1 MYKINI
7 IRSDSVY
14 KNILKAPINDRDSI
28 FTKEIL
34 VPFKKKFEV
43 QHMPIY
49 NDDKQ
54 TMSAIQFLDAF
65 QISPK
70 DLRMSDQM
78 SIQYLNNDFWS
89 NCEKYLKVAID
100 QFSNYSISSQVSNYH
115 FTVLLGDSQK
125 PLMYLNKNRGGDG
138 GIPGYIMIY
147 LVPSTSTINSMKSLI
162 AHEVNHNMRYQYI
175 DWDGGSLIELI
186 IAEGLAENY
195 VESLYGKAHIGPW
208 VTNTNW
214 SRDNVKIKNTIYY
227 HLHLKHIFESMP
239 YLYGDDINKLQ
250 GRPIVGLSHA
260 AGYACGYHLVKYFLQ
275 KTNIPIEVATTLPAQ
290 KIINE
295 VTEFW
300 HTHTL

>member
-89 NCEKYLKVAID
+89 NC
-100 QFSNYSISSQVSNYH
+100 
-115 FTVLLGDSQK
+115 
-125 PLMYLNKNRGGDG
+125 
-138 GIPGYIMIY
+138 
-147 LVPSTSTINSMKSLI
+147 
-162 AHEVNHNMRYQYI
+162 
-175 DWDGGSLIELI
+175 
-186 IAEGLAENY
+186 
-195 VESLYGKAHIGPW
+195 
-208 VTNTNW
+208 
-214 SRDNVKIKNTIYY
+214 
-227 HLHLKHIFESMP
+227 
-239 YLYGDDINKLQ
+239 
-250 GRPIVGLSHA
+250 
-260 AGYACGYHLVKYFLQ
+260 
-275 KTNIPIEVATTLPAQ
+275 
-290 KIINE
+290 
-295 VTEFW
+295 
-300 HTHTL
+300 

>member
-1 MYKINI
+1 
-7 IRSDSVY
+7 
-14 KNILKAPINDRDSI
+14 
-28 FTKEIL
+28 
-34 VPFKKKFEV
+34 
-43 QHMPIY
+43 
-49 NDDKQ
+49 
-54 TMSAIQFLDAF
+54 
-65 QISPK
+65 
-70 DLRMSDQM
+70 
-78 SIQYLNNDFWS
+78 
-89 NCEKYLKVAID
+89 
-100 QFSNYSISSQVSNYH
+100 
-115 FTVLLGDSQK
+115 
-125 PLMYLNKNRGGDG
+125 MYLNKNRGGDG

-214 SRDNVKIKNTIYY
+214 SRDNVKIKNTIYN

-239 YLYGDDINKLQ
+239 FLYGDDINKLQ
-250 GRPIVGLSHA
+250 GRSIVGLSHA

>member
-34 VPFKKKFEV
+34 VPFKKKFEA

-49 NDDKQ
+49 NDAKQ
-54 TMSAIQFLDAF
+54 TMNANHFLDAF
-65 QISPK
+65 QKSPK
-70 DLRMSDQM
+70 ELVETDQM

-175 DWDGGSLIELI
+175 DWDGGSLIE
-186 IAEGLAENY
+186 
-195 VESLYGKAHIGPW
+195 
-208 VTNTNW
+208 
-214 SRDNVKIKNTIYY
+214 
-227 HLHLKHIFESMP
+227 
-239 YLYGDDINKLQ
+239 
-250 GRPIVGLSHA
+250 
-260 AGYACGYHLVKYFLQ
+260 
-275 KTNIPIEVATTLPAQ
+275 
-290 KIINE
+290 
-295 VTEFW
+295 
-300 HTHTL
+300 

>member
-14 KNILKAPINDRDSI
+14 KNILKAPLKDRNSI

-43 QHMPIY
+43 QQMPIY
-49 NDDKQ
+49 NDAKQ
-54 TMSAIQFLDAF
+54 TMSAIQFLNAF
-65 QISPK
+65 QIPPK
-70 DLRMSDQM
+70 ELVETDQI

-89 NCEKYLKVAID
+89 NCEKHLKAAID
-100 QFSNYSISSQVSNYH
+100 QFANYSISSQVSNYH

-214 SRDNVKIKNTIYY
+214 SRDNVKIKNTIYN

-239 YLYGDDINKLQ
+239 FLYGDDINKLQ
-250 GRPIVGLSHA
+250 GRSIVGLSHA